1 MLSLKLQ
8 YQSSLLGFTMILI
21 CLPITAVIFWLYF
34 DLPIWSKII
43 MIINALAGMIVISS
57 NIATTYMQYKALNAY
72 MQYKAL
78 NQILQA
84 QQKQFG
90 TPNNADIQLSPQST
104 RLIRYGTSIISVAIG
119 SVLSI
124 FGYKNDFAV
133 IKWIGIILGGLIMAW
148 GLTIFLKTEDFIKS
162 KFKKTKEIEK

>member
-1 MLSLKLQ
+1 
-8 YQSSLLGFTMILI
+8 
-21 CLPITAVIFWLYF
+21 
-34 DLPIWSKII
+34 

-104 RLIRYGTSIISVAIG
+104 RLIRYGTSIISLAIG
-119 SVLSI
+119 GALVYY
-124 FGYKNDFAV
+124 GHKNGV
-133 IKWIGIILGGLIMAW
+133 IGIKWVFIILGGLIMAW
-148 GLTIFLKTEDFIKS
+148 GLSILSMTEDFIKS
-162 KFKKTKEIEK
+162 KFKKIKEIEK